1 MTTGRDLGFPTVLP
15 RSRCNIKTR
24 NGRNHSR
31 VAVGPLMRVLG
42 PEAGGH
48 RRGRQTAFG
57 WRRGARIEA
66 LFRGRRE
73 YWADH

>member
-1 MTTGRDLGFPTVLP
+1 MTMGRDLGFPKVLS
-15 RSRCNIKTR
+15 RSRCNIKTCTD
-24 NGRNHSR
+24 RNHSR
-31 VAVGPLMRVLG
+31 VAVGPVMRVFG

-57 WRRGARIEA
+57 WRRARIEA
-66 LFRGRRE
+66 LFRRLRE